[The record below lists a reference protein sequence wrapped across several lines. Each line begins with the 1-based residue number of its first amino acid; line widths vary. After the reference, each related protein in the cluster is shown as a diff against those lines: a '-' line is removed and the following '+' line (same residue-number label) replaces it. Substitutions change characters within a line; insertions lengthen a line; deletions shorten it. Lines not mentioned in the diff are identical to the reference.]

1 MTLRRSSA
9 APVTHPDPPRP
20 LVVCMCGRVCVLAYD
35 AMLSLVSRYVM
46 CAAMCGPGALEDGG
60 GSGRRPGMFMLS

>member
-1 MTLRRSSA
+1 MTLRRPSA

-35 AMLSLVSRYVM
+35 AMLFLVSRYVM
-46 CAAMCGPGALEDGG
+46 CAAMCGPAPEDGG
-60 GSGRRPGMFMLS
+60 GSG